1 VCDAPRRANHT
12 MPRPDCNNDS
22 ISSEIYFESFITAA
36 SNLPG
41 NIFTILLIDKL
52 GRKALLG
59 EMNY

>member
-1 VCDAPRRANHT
+1 